1 MKRAGEVVVIKYPFS
16 DLSQAKLRP
25 ALLLGKLPGGHDDWL
40 VCMISSRVRQQV
52 DGFDEVIETH
62 DVDFSQ
68 SGLKAASVIRIGRL
82 LVVEGKLLPGALGT
96 IGTERLQR
104 VRSRLAA
111 WLLQA

>member
-1 MKRAGEVVVIKYPFS
+1 MKRAGEVVVINYPFS

-25 ALLLGKLPGGHDDWL
+25 ALLLGKLPGEHDDWL
-40 VCMISSRVRQQV
+40 VCMISSRVRQQI
-52 DGFDEVIETH
+52 DGFDEVVKT
-62 DVDFSQ
+62 DDADFGQ

-82 LVVEGKLLPGALGT
+82 LVVEGKLLPGSLGS
-96 IGTERLQR
+96 ISTERLQR